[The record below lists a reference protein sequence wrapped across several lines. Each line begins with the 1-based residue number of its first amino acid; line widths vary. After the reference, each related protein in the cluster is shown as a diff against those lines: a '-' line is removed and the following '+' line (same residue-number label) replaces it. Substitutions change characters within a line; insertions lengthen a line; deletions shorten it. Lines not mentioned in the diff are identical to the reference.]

1 MKSFIEEVAATHG
14 GEKICDCIQCGVC
27 TGTCPVADE
36 MEYPVRKTIA
46 MIRAGMRDEVLSS
59 GSMWHCLCCYM
70 CTVRCPKGV
79 KPTDIAHAL
88 KSLAIEQ
95 GFSPRETDTPL
106 MYQSFISSL
115 KDYGRVH
122 EIGIMLRFYLE
133 KFMDV
138 DLRAPMKLLPL
149 ALGLLR
155 HGRIPLNHPR
165 RTKGVEELKQILQKF
180 AEVRGVQ

>member
-1 MKSFIEEVAATHG
+1 
-14 GEKICDCIQCGVC
+14 
-27 TGTCPVADE
+27 
-36 MEYPVRKTIA
+36 
-46 MIRAGMRDEVLSS
+46 
-59 GSMWHCLCCYM
+59 M
-70 CTVRCPKGV
+70 CTVRCPRGV
-79 KPTDIAHAL
+79 KPTDLAHAL

-106 MYQSFISSL
+106 MYRSFISSI

-122 EIGIMLRFYLE
+122 ELGIMLRFYLE

-138 DLRAPMKLLPL
+138 DLKTPMKLLPM

-165 RTKGVEELKQILQKF
+165 RTKGREELMKILQKF